1 VNYIN
6 KLQRDRGEA
15 TERVLAMKD
24 RIEELRAHLQSS
36 KFGPQADGTRGDWMS
51 TTDIQR
57 WLRYIEDPTIHEERY
72 GLEDK

>member
-1 VNYIN
+1 MNYIT

-24 RIEELRAHLQSS
+24 RIEELRVHLQSS

-57 WLRYIEDPTIHEERY
+57 WLRYIEEEP
-72 GLEDK
+72 DA